1 MAAVLINHGP
11 WLLGF
16 QLYENPL
23 TETWD
28 GRRQGHLVSR
38 RKERIHLE
46 IQFFFY
52 TTIQCLLHRRKHGD
66 LSLFVEVLTQ
76 NLGENQ
82 KHKIS

>member
-46 IQFFFY
+46 IQFFFIQPSNVCY
-52 TTIQCLLHRRKHGD
+52 TEESMEICLFL
-66 LSLFVEVLTQ
+66 
-76 NLGENQ
+76 
-82 KHKIS
+82 